1 LKLFFVKR
9 IVLLFLLLAEVQG
22 SILFCQIR
30 QTNTNG
36 SDLAADVPFRL
47 KKLNADNQINSIP
60 LHFYVF
66 YSSCFGCNNELTDIK
81 VKLKN
86 AADQNFGSV
95 LTFDTYTS
103 QSFDSLLTCRSQA
116 DASWG
121 VQNFNTSG
129 YLKDNQSTIK
139 FTSDEDIWGTQ
150 YVDITQD
157 YWYFTLNIPKEKLS
171 LFADIIDIEVDF
183 SLNFES
189 DQQQYFR
196 VFRYNEDLPK
206 INGWYRGDMH
216 YHTYFTQNDVE
227 FGLPIEAAK
236 EAAALIGLDWITVT
250 DHSCDYD
257 NYGTGMQANWDRLG
271 TIVQNLNNADSSFM
285 LFRAMEA
292 SINNSEGD
300 VVHALLYPSVSDPF
314 SYNFFLDG
322 GGDISSTSNTIVQ
335 TLTNLST
342 YNGFCYA
349 SHPFAEK
356 DDLSFLIGGG
366 IWNLRD
372 SLFAEDDMPFPT
384 IGTVICNDLS
394 QPSDIYSD
402 DTNYLFKKG
411 LKGGEIWNDRNSLST
426 TDDEHNPWN
435 VSNSGSITPYA
446 PIDSNN
452 SIHHYYRFIQ
462 GLDVTDFLQKKSLK
476 VRNAKPNIKNWKFFI
491 GAGSD
496 AHGSFNYSN
505 TEITFGVTGMI
516 NDNAIGKLTTLAFCP
531 DGMGHNGINVLNA
544 LKNGNT
550 ILSDGP
556 IVNIGISTDG
566 NDTTNEIYI
575 GQDTVLTTQQLAD
588 AKLIIDAVIT
598 PEFGNIN
605 QITLTG
611 ITADSIYYYDL
622 PIANHQV
629 YVLQDILNNLF
640 GTIPDGQ
647 YFMIRASLHSLK
659 NYGALSNIYKRPY
672 DRFFSITNPIWIKT
686 SIITGVAEETNSEE
700 IILKPNPVSD
710 RFFINL
716 PGNEN
721 YRVRIFDLNGKLVL
735 EEIYSDQG
743 VEVKNLPSGFYMATF
758 LSRASVINKKIIIN
772 H

>member
-1 LKLFFVKR
+1 VKKF
-9 IVLLFLLLAEVQG
+9 ILLFILLAEFQG
-22 SILFCQIR
+22 PILFSQIR

-47 KKLNADNQINSIP
+47 KKFNADNQINSIP

-66 YSSCFGCNNELTDIK
+66 YSSCFGCNNELIDIK

-86 AADQNFGSV
+86 ATDPNFGNV

-103 QSFDSLLTCRSQA
+103 QSFDSLLSCRSQA

-121 VQNFNTSG
+121 VQGFNASG
-129 YLKDNQSTIK
+129 YTKDNLSTIK

-157 YWYFTLNIPKEKLS
+157 YWYFTLNIPKEKLTS
-171 LFADIIDIEVDF
+171 YNDIIDIEVNY

-196 VFRYNEDLPK
+196 VFRYNEGLPK
-206 INGWYRGDMH
+206 INRWYRGDMH
-216 YHTYFTQNDVE
+216 YHTYFSQNDVE
-227 FGLPIEAAK
+227 FGLPVEAAK
-236 EAAALIGLDWITVT
+236 EAAAKIGLDWITVT
-250 DHSCDYD
+250 DHSSDYD
-257 NYGTGMQANWDRLG
+257 NYGSGMQNNWDRLG
-271 TIVQNLNNADSSFM
+271 TTVQNLNNADSSFM

-292 SINNSEGD
+292 SIKNSEDD

-314 SYNFFLDG
+314 CYNFFLDG

-335 TLTNLST
+335 TLTNLT
-342 YNGFCYA
+342 AYNGFCYA
-349 SHPFAEK
+349 AHPFAEK
-356 DDLSFLIGGG
+356 DDLSFFIGGG
-366 IWNLRD
+366 IWNLGD

-384 IGTVICNDLS
+384 LGTVICNDLAL
-394 QPSDIYSD
+394 PSDIYSD

-435 VSNSGSITPYA
+435 VTNSGSITPYA
-446 PIDSNN
+446 PIDSSN

-462 GLDVTDFLQKKSLK
+462 GLDITDFLQKKSLK

-491 GAGSD
+491 AAGSD

-505 TEITFGVTGMI
+505 TELTFGVSGMI
-516 NDNAIGKLTTLAFCP
+516 NDNAVGKLTTLAFCP
-531 DGMGHNGINVLNA
+531 DGMGHNGVNVLHA
-544 LKNGNT
+544 LENGNT

-556 IVNIGISTDG
+556 IVNLGISTDG
-566 NDTTNEIYI
+566 IDTTNEIYI
-575 GQDTVLTTQQLAD
+575 GQDTVFTYQQLVD
-588 AKLIIDAVIT
+588 AKMVVDAVIT
-598 PEFGNIN
+598 PEFGNIS

-611 ITADSIYYYDL
+611 ITSDSIYYYEL
-622 PIANHQV
+622 PLASHQV
-629 YVLQDILNNLF
+629 YALQDILNNIF
-640 GTIPDGQ
+640 GSVPDGQ
-647 YFMIRASLHSLK
+647 YFMLRASLHSVK
-659 NYGALSNIYKRPY
+659 NYGALSDIYKRTS

-686 SIITGVAEETNSEE
+686 SLITGISWEATSEE
-700 IILKPNPVSD
+700 IILKPNPVSN

-721 YRVRIFDLNGKLVL
+721 YMVKIFDLKGQLVQ
-735 EEIYSDQG
+735 EEFYSDQG
-743 VEVKNLPSGFYMATF
+743 VDVKNLPSGFYMATF
-758 LSRASVINKKIIIN
+758 LSGATVINKKIIIN